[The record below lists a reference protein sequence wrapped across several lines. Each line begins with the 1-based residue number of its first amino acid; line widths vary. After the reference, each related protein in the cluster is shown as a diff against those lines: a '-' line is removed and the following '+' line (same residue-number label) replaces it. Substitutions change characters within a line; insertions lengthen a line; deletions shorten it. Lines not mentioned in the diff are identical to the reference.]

1 MRMFSLG
8 RFKAKSIIALF
19 WLLSGTAGISKASE
33 GQDPTNQQLLERIS
47 QLEAKVKQLLWRLRK
62 SRKCWDHSGGHQE

>member
-1 MRMFSLG
+1 MFSLG

-47 QLEAKVKQLLWRLRK
+47 QLEAKVKQLEEKEALPLCLIR
-62 SRKCWDHSGGHQE
+62 